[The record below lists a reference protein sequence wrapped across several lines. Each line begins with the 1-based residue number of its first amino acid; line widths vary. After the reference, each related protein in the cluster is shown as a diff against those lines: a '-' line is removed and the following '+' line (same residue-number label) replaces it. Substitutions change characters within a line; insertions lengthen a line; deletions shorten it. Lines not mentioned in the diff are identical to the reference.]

1 MITAAFI
8 RTNQSFKYYQNSSFL
23 FLCFCFFKKDV
34 DRLHE
39 EMYSNVSWI
48 SCWYTKKK
56 TKKQKTMTES
66 ENVGSFFFFIIISV
80 WASLYIPQ
88 LILRILKLTMM

>member
-48 SCWYTKKK
+48 SCWYTQKKNKK
-56 TKKQKTMTES
+56 TKNYE
-66 ENVGSFFFFIIISV
+66 GI
-80 WASLYIPQ
+80 
-88 LILRILKLTMM
+88 

>member
-8 RTNQSFKYYQNSSFL
+8 RNNQSFKYYQNSSFL
-23 FLCFCFFKKDV
+23 FLCFCFLKKDV

-48 SCWYTKKK
+48 SCWYTQKK
-56 TKKQKTMTES
+56 TKKQKTMKES
-66 ENVGSFFFFIIISV
+66 ENVGSFFFLLLLLVFGPV
-80 WASLYIPQ
+80 YTYLN
-88 LILRILKLTMM
+88 